1 MANELVIDTSNKELV
16 IINTA
21 EKKEKKVAAP
31 RKRASK
37 KPKVIMTKSRRKR
50 AVARARLMPGIAKIT
65 INRSDI
71 RTVKPRE
78 IMEMIL
84 EPINVSSITKGIADS
99 SDISIN
105 VRGGGASG
113 QAQAARSALAKAIA
127 EASQSDVVK
136 KQYID
141 YDRTLLVDDVR
152 QVEPKKYL
160 GPKARARFQKSYR

>member
-21 EKKEKKVAAP
+21 EKKERKAAAP
-31 RKRASK
+31 RKRSAK
-37 KPKVIMTKSRRKR
+37 KPKVVMTKSRRKR
-50 AVARARLMPGIAKIT
+50 AVARARLKPGLAKIT
-65 INRSDI
+65 INRADI
-71 RTVKPRE
+71 RTIKPRE
-78 IMEMIL
+78 VREMIL
-84 EPINVSSITKGIADS
+84 EPVTVSSITKGIAAS
-99 SDISIN
+99 SDISIS

-127 EASQSDVVK
+127 VASQSDVVR
-136 KQYID
+136 KQYIA
-141 YDRTLLVDDVR
+141 YDRNLLVDDVR